1 MAPYYPVYLDVKE
14 RCCVIIGGGQIAE
27 GKIAALLEC
36 GAQIRM
42 ISPEV
47 TDEVQDMADTGVL
60 SLEKRE
66 YRDGD
71 LEGAFI
77 AIAATDDSSLSR
89 RIAKEAEERNV
100 PLNVADV
107 THLCTFIAPAVVR
120 RGEVTA
126 AISTGGL
133 SPALARKLRVE
144 LQASPALDYAD
155 MAPMLSEVRLEL
167 RQEGTAVD
175 ADHWQTCL
183 NRDILALY
191 YNDRDA
197 AKKALKEALL
207 KGTESVEGAAQ

>member
-14 RCCVIIGGGQIAE
+14 RCCVIVGGGQIAE

-47 TDEVQDMADTGVL
+47 TDEVQDMADTGAL
-60 SLEKRE
+60 RLERRE

-77 AIAATDDSSLSR
+77 AIAATDDSSLNR
-89 RIAKEAEERNV
+89 RIAQEAEERNV
-100 PLNVADV
+100 PLNVVDV

-133 SPALARKLRVE
+133 SPALARKLREE

-167 RQEGTAVD
+167 RQEGTAVA

-191 YNDRDA
+191 YKDRDA

-207 KGTESVEGAAQ
+207 QGPASVEGAAQ